1 MDYKAFFESDDYA
14 CSKTKKQ
21 GAEAD
26 GSFFTA
32 APVFKPMTE
41 AQPSKN
47 ECGPVRSP
55 ETTARVTLSMELDR
69 EGLPLAIAYVPMQ
82 AWREVYE
89 PEIAITRATVFK
101 ELDKPFCLEE
111 AKNRGR

>member
-1 MDYKAFFESDDYA
+1 MDYKSFFESDDYA
-14 CSKTKKQ
+14 YSKTKKQ
-21 GAEAD
+21 PDAD
-26 GSFFTA
+26 GGFFA
-32 APVFKPMTE
+32 ASPVFKMQGEMREP
-41 AQPSKN
+41 QKS
-47 ECGPVRSP
+47 ECGPVGSQ
-55 ETTARVTLSMELDR
+55 EAVSKVTLSMPFDR

>member
-1 MDYKAFFESDDYA
+1 
-14 CSKTKKQ
+14 
-21 GAEAD
+21 
-26 GSFFTA
+26 
-32 APVFKPMTE
+32 
-41 AQPSKN
+41 
-47 ECGPVRSP
+47 
-55 ETTARVTLSMELDR
+55 MELDR

-89 PEIAITRATVFK
+89 PEVAITRATVFK